1 MGLTDLQIKKL
12 PPNVKRYEV
21 LDGKGLYIRVMP
33 SDAKSWFYRY
43 IFDGIP
49 RRMMLGSYPGIS
61 LAEARKRH
69 AEAMIKVQQGIDP
82 GKEAKEE
89 KSKRKAAPTFQDLL
103 DELWEVELCNM
114 KSGIQTRKLLE
125 KNAVSAW
132 GKRKATDIKR
142 RDIVILLDHI
152 RARAPIV
159 GNRVQGAL
167 SRLFNFAAERGII
180 DDSPCTRIKKIPEK
194 GRSRVLTDDEIK
206 LLWGA
211 LDLENKAVDIYRVSK
226 LALKLILLTAQRP
239 GEVAGMTW
247 AEIDGD
253 FWNVPAERMKNGAP
267 NRVPLNPMAL
277 AVIEQA
283 RIYSGDCDYVFRS
296 PYRREKEAKR
306 LGSVAAI
313 SRHAL
318 SRAISRHWSEIGFQE
333 AFTPHDLRRTLR
345 TRLAE
350 LGVSDIIAERVL
362 GHKLQGVL
370 GIYNRHSYDTEK
382 RQALALWEKRLCE
395 ILGLTESISNVIP
408 FEVRHA

>member
-12 PPNVKRYEV
+12 SPKVKRYEV

-82 GKEAKEE
+82 GLEAKE
-89 KSKRKAAPTFQDLL
+89 KKLKRKSAPAFQDILE
-103 DELWEVELCNM
+103 ELWEIELCNK

-125 KNAVSAW
+125 KNALPVW
-132 GKRKATDIKR
+132 GKRKVADIKR

-167 SRLFNFAAERGII
+167 SRLFNFAAERGVI
-180 DDSPCTRIKKIPEK
+180 DDSPCTRIKKIAEK

-206 LLWGA
+206 LLWSA
-211 LDLENKAVDIYRVSK
+211 LDLENSAVDIYRITK
-226 LALKLILLTAQRP
+226 LALKLILLTGQRP

-253 FWNVPAERMKNGAP
+253 FWNVPAERMKSGLS
-267 NRVPLNPMAL
+267 NRVPLNQMAQ

-283 RIYSGDCDYVFRS
+283 RVYSGDCNYVFRS
-296 PYRREKEAKR
+296 SHKS
-306 LGSVAAI
+306 GAAI

-345 TRLAE
+345 TKLAE
-350 LGVSDIIAERVL
+350 LGISDIIAERVM

-370 GIYNRHSYDTEK
+370 GIYNRHSYDAEK
-382 RQALALWEKRLCE
+382 RQALFLWEKRLCE